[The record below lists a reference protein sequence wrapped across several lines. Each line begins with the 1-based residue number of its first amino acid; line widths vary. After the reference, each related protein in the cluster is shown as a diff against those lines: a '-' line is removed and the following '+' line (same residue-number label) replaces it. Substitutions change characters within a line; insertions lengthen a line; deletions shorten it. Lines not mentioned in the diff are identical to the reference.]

1 MLKLQTIHGFLYL
14 CLTMRAI
21 EMLSEEI
28 PPLLHTD
35 SGDKVLLW
43 MDEFKVSH
51 LPVIKNGNFVGVVSE
66 SAVLDHLNLESD
78 LDHLFDHL
86 PRPFVFEDTHIYDV
100 LLRISNEKLTVL
112 PVLNASEE
120 YKGCISIHG
129 IMSILSNFG
138 SLSEH
143 GGILVLEMNSNDY
156 SLSQIAQIVESNNAK
171 ILSSFITSSEDSTR
185 LEVTLKINVS
195 NLSAVIQTFERYEYT
210 VKDVIQ
216 DKDAESDLRR
226 RYEALLN
233 FMKF

>member
-1 MLKLQTIHGFLYL
+1 MDFSTFA
-14 CLTMRAI
+14 LTMRAI

-51 LPVIKNGNFVGVVSE
+51 LPVLKNGNFVGVVSE

-112 PVLNASEE
+112 PVLNAAEE
-120 YKGCISIHG
+120 YKGCISIYG
-129 IMSILSNFG
+129 IMSMLSSFG

-156 SLSQIAQIVESNNAK
+156 SLAQIAQIVESNNAK

-195 NLSAVIQTFERYEYT
+195 NLSAVIQTFERYEYM

-216 DKDAESDLRR
+216 DKDAESDLRK

>member
-1 MLKLQTIHGFLYL
+1 
-14 CLTMRAI
+14 MRAI

-51 LPVIKNGNFVGVVSE
+51 LPVLKNGNFVGVVSE

-112 PVLNASEE
+112 PVLNEAEE
-120 YKGCISIHG
+120 YKGSISIYG

-156 SLSQIAQIVESNNAK
+156 SLAQIAQIVESNNAK